1 MSKYI
6 IRRLFQTIIVLIGV
20 TVVTFLLLNVIPGDP
35 VSIMLQKRADPETI
49 ERVRHEMGLDRP
61 LYVQYFD
68 FLKNAIRGDFGTSY
82 FEKVPVS
89 QMILSSFKVTA
100 KLGISAFA
108 FAVLF
113 GLIIGILS
121 AVNRGKSAD
130 HILMTIAMLGMS
142 APAFWVAIIL
152 QIIFGLNLGLFPIS
166 GIELPNSLIL
176 PTIALGT
183 RYSASISRLTRTNM
197 LDAMNQDYIRTARAK
212 GVRESLIVLKHG
224 LKNASIPII
233 TFCGLI
239 IKSILGGSILVET
252 VFSIPGVGKLMIDAI
267 MARDIPVIQGCT
279 VYIAVIFVFA
289 NLIIDI
295 AYGLLDPRVRV
306 LKGA

>member
-6 IRRLFQTIIVLIGV
+6 LRRLLQTIIVLIGV
-20 TVVTFLLLNVIPGDP
+20 TLVTFLLLNVIPGDP
-35 VSIMLQKRADPETI
+35 VSIMLQKRADPDTI

-68 FLKNAIRGDFGTSY
+68 FLKNAIRGDFGISY

-89 QMILSSFKVTA
+89 RMILDGFRVTA
-100 KLGISAFA
+100 KLGLNAFV
-108 FAVLF
+108 FAVVF

-121 AVNRGKSAD
+121 AVNRGKAAD

-166 GIELPNSLIL
+166 GIDLPNSLVL

-183 RYSASISRLTRTNM
+183 RYAASISRLTRTNM

-212 GVRESLIVLKHG
+212 GVKESLVVLKHG
-224 LKNASIPII
+224 LKNASIPIV
-233 TFCGLI
+233 TFWGLI

-279 VYIAVIFVFA
+279 VYIAIIFVFA

-295 AYGLLDPRVRV
+295 TYGLLDPRVRV
-306 LKGA
+306 SKGA